1 MASGPVVIKAGGSL
15 VANDERA
22 AELALWI
29 GASGRRA
36 VVVHGGGREVTAL
49 QGALGAEPAWHDG
62 LRVTD
67 EAALAATVMVL
78 CGTVNQRL
86 VAALNA
92 AGHPAVG
99 LSGLAGGML
108 EARVAGEGRLGHVG
122 HPVRVR
128 TDLVNAVLDAGMV
141 PVIAPLSAGPQG
153 PLNVNAD
160 ESAGAIAIALGAS
173 ELLLLTDVPGVRVGD
188 RTVRCASAAD
198 AAGWIA
204 DGTASE
210 GMIPKLRAGCAAAA
224 AGIHVRLGPLPMLGD
239 PSAGTR
245 ISPLR
250 REAA

>member
-1 MASGPVVIKAGGSL
+1 MGNGPVVIKAGGAL
-15 VANDERA
+15 VADDERA

-29 GASGRRA
+29 GASGRRC
-36 VVVHGGGREVTAL
+36 VVVHGGGKELTAV
-49 QGALGAEPAWHDG
+49 QAALGTEPAWHEG

-108 EARVAGEGRLGHVG
+108 EARVAAEGRLGHVG
-122 HPVRVR
+122 HPARVR
-128 TDLVNAVLDAGMV
+128 TELVDAVLDASMV
-141 PVIAPLSAGPQG
+141 PVVAPLSAGPQG

-160 ESAGAIAIALGAS
+160 EAAAAIAIAHRAS

-188 RTVRCASAAD
+188 RTVRCASVAD
-198 AAGWIA
+198 AAEWIA
-204 DGTASE
+204 DGTASD

-224 AGIHVRLGPLPMLGD
+224 AGIHVRIGPLPMLGD